1 MDGIVIEM
9 NITQMFSQRCM
20 YPKNTHHWLR
30 ALVLSAALLLSTL
43 ASTAQAQIDTQY
55 ATMTRHSDGV
65 YALNADFRLS
75 LPNQLQDAV
84 NHGTPLSFQVEF
96 KLARPRWYWSN
107 EDMIT
112 VTREQRISYNSLTQ
126 EYRVTTGVSQYR
138 YNTLNEALLNVS
150 RISQW
155 RILSPD
161 QLQTGEQ
168 YQASLRIYLNTSKL
182 PRTYQLNSLTNQ
194 GWGLNS
200 GWYNFNFTP
209 R

>member
-1 MDGIVIEM
+1 MNGIVIEM

-30 ALVLSAALLLSTL
+30 ALVVSAALLLSTL

-138 YNTLNEALLNVS
+138 YSTLNESLLNVS

>member
-1 MDGIVIEM
+1 MICLIEM
-9 NITQMFSQRCM
+9 NVTHMFAQRRM
-20 YPKNTHHWLR
+20 YPKRTHHWLR
-30 ALVLSAALLLSTL
+30 ALVLSVTLLLSTFVP
-43 ASTAQAQIDTQY
+43 TAHAQIDTQY

-75 LPNQLQDAV
+75 LPNQLQDAI

>member
-30 ALVLSAALLLSTL
+30 ALVVSAALLLSTL

-138 YNTLNEALLNVS
+138 YSTLNEALLNVS